1 MKTRRTIRITPSERL
16 RIRALSGL
24 ADETCR
30 AIERGESVQDASL
43 MRFQR
48 AANEEGIDVTPR
60 AESRAS

>member
-1 MKTRRTIRITPSERL
+1 MKRTIRLTPSERL

-30 AIERGESVQDASL
+30 SIERGDNVQNASL

-48 AANEEGIDVTPR
+48 AALEEGIDITPRR